1 MLISLMECARNTI
14 VIIKIRAVVHARGK
28 KKLKIEI
35 SLNNMYVI
43 WTSSIEVFSIHCAS
57 LTLNYFFS
65 AQYTLISHYITRI
78 IINEA
83 NFGV

>member
-14 VIIKIRAVVHARGK
+14 VKNKGSGK
-28 KKLKIEI
+28 RENILKIEI

>member
-1 MLISLMECARNTI
+1 MCKKYNCYHKNKGS
-14 VIIKIRAVVHARGK
+14 GK
-28 KKLKIEI
+28 RENILKIEI

-43 WTSSIEVFSIHCAS
+43 WTSSVEVFSIHCAS

-65 AQYTLISHYITRI
+65 AQYTLISHYITCI
-78 IINEA
+78 IINEV

>member
-1 MLISLMECARNTI
+1 MCKKYNCYHKNKGSGTC
-14 VIIKIRAVVHARGK
+14 KRG

-43 WTSSIEVFSIHCAS
+43 WTSSIDVFSIHCAS